1 MLFLCEGWPLCLRD
15 QVVVHLAPIDPL
27 LLQPGDFYLQV
38 APFCDQSARIVV
50 CSLLEEEGLRLEV
63 VEETPVPETSYPC
76 IFSRDWLEEINQ
88 GRHGTPLSQCLL
100 ATEQGVLRLPWER
113 VALPEFVDVPTSAW
127 SSMASAPPANPP
139 LPPPLPHPPPLSHSS
154 SNRFFSPSPP
164 KESAPKQ
171 YPVTIK
177 NSILTSSH
185 PSAFSVETRICPAKH
200 GIAVSLCLVDTRAA
214 SSSRLVKVKETETEP
229 KPIGWVSPNT
239 WDSCIAGTDTA
250 LKTSNVAVTCTPASG
265 DTCKVTE
272 NIEQDKLNRDTS
284 SSGSADHVVAEGE
297 YIDILQATMLF
308 GRAQSVREEQ
318 QKLDSQLQTHAQVDP
333 QKQRHPHRQAQMLPH
348 TQVESHRQTQRHPN
362 TQIPPQAQPQAHV
375 QLATKPQMQSHST
388 PEASGS
394 FRPNMSAEAVPPSA
408 LHHSQSHLSHPD
420 SFEPSQCIRTVRFS
434 EKPCTPCM
442 RRRQG
447 GKVSRAQELRCR
459 YRDSYQAAIENP
471 VPFGQDKER
480 GNMLAVV
487 EEDGDFSQCDDRQ
500 PETETGDPWCNVQET
515 WLDPRMQHE
524 SLPSVSGAICKES
537 GEKNTVPYWKPGDM
551 NTAPCMDYRAN
562 SVLKSGGQPQKTAEW
577 KTLPFREPREA
588 YSAKNDGNLPNV
600 NGKHLAAGTRINADR
615 ALSSLNHPQQ
625 SHEIPVKHHG
635 LPFSSGE
642 FSAINATLKPHERL
656 QNRSSS
662 MGVSQNFS
670 RSHSAPQNRR
680 ESMSDGRCSSLST
693 AVVDT
698 SEKCELVIVEGQNVR
713 RRENTNPCAEIP
725 QLHVVKCKNSTAFR
739 LVSPKI
745 NRRKMAIPGTEGL
758 SCFMFYLHFIT
769 VDNQTEVS
777 LPQLYYSKI
786 HPLFTD
792 GAQPVGSSITSRT
805 GHETENPS
813 QTNPPPAAEPQR
825 ISQPT
830 STRPRPDH
838 LPLGSPD
845 PRAHPLY
852 LGVGSLTGT

>member
-1 MLFLCEGWPLCLRD
+1 
-15 QVVVHLAPIDPL
+15 
-27 LLQPGDFYLQV
+27 
-38 APFCDQSARIVV
+38 
-50 CSLLEEEGLRLEV
+50 
-63 VEETPVPETSYPC
+63 
-76 IFSRDWLEEINQ
+76 
-88 GRHGTPLSQCLL
+88 
-100 ATEQGVLRLPWER
+100 
-113 VALPEFVDVPTSAW
+113 
-127 SSMASAPPANPP
+127 
-139 LPPPLPHPPPLSHSS
+139 
-154 SNRFFSPSPP
+154 
-164 KESAPKQ
+164 
-171 YPVTIK
+171 
-177 NSILTSSH
+177 
-185 PSAFSVETRICPAKH
+185 
-200 GIAVSLCLVDTRAA
+200 
-214 SSSRLVKVKETETEP
+214 
-229 KPIGWVSPNT
+229 
-239 WDSCIAGTDTA
+239 
-250 LKTSNVAVTCTPASG
+250 
-265 DTCKVTE
+265 
-272 NIEQDKLNRDTS
+272 
-284 SSGSADHVVAEGE
+284 
-297 YIDILQATMLF
+297 
-308 GRAQSVREEQ
+308 
-318 QKLDSQLQTHAQVDP
+318 
-333 QKQRHPHRQAQMLPH
+333 
-348 TQVESHRQTQRHPN
+348 
-362 TQIPPQAQPQAHV
+362 
-375 QLATKPQMQSHST
+375 
-388 PEASGS
+388 
-394 FRPNMSAEAVPPSA
+394 
-408 LHHSQSHLSHPD
+408 
-420 SFEPSQCIRTVRFS
+420 
-434 EKPCTPCM
+434 
-442 RRRQG
+442 
-447 GKVSRAQELRCR
+447 
-459 YRDSYQAAIENP
+459 
-471 VPFGQDKER
+471 
-480 GNMLAVV
+480 
-487 EEDGDFSQCDDRQ
+487 
-500 PETETGDPWCNVQET
+500 
-515 WLDPRMQHE
+515 
-524 SLPSVSGAICKES
+524 
-537 GEKNTVPYWKPGDM
+537 M